1 MGITLTSTNA
11 TIVRDDV
18 DHVVCAGLLIQRK
31 SNGSSQSRCGNRR
44 FFITS
49 SWAGCYGAKL
59 KHLNSCG
66 LDHHELDVRFGSEA
80 ACQHHI
86 KRTAASGTNPAIQ
99 QTNFQNPN
107 LNVCFAQYRTFRS
120 SNYQRNDWPLSARS
134 GHSGGQN
141 SG

>member
-1 MGITLTSTNA
+1 MIQARNSTSL
-11 TIVRDDV
+11 VRK
-18 DHVVCAGLLIQRK
+18 L
-31 SNGSSQSRCGNRR
+31 SQFWDIPS
-44 FFITS
+44 
-49 SWAGCYGAKL
+49 
-59 KHLNSCG
+59 
-66 LDHHELDVRFGSEA
+66 DRFGSEA

-120 SNYQRNDWPLSARS
+120 SNYQRNDWPLSVRS